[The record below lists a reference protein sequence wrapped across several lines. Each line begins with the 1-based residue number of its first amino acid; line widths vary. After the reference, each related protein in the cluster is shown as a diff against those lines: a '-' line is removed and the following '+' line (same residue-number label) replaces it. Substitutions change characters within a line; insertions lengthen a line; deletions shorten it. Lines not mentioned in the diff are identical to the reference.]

1 MEVGFKPETP
11 QRAETTMSIT
21 ALMQPMF
28 LHWLHRS
35 TGPTAQ
41 ENPVA
46 EKISAPPTDSRGA
59 FRYMRKTV
67 ALPSC
72 PWWATAQFEYSALGF
87 LTISFTPSEADR
99 VCNELEPKSYSRVV
113 QPSDASGHERGAR
126 TDIVVGLAGRSH

>member
-41 ENPVA
+41 ENPLA

-59 FRYMRKTV
+59 FPTCEK
-67 ALPSC
+67 PSH
-72 PWWATAQFEYSALGF
+72 YHRVLGGRPLNSNILRLAF
-87 LTISFTPSEADR
+87 WRSHFTPSEADR
-99 VCNELEPKSYSRVV
+99 VRNEFEPKSCNRVV
-113 QPSDASGHERGAR
+113 QPSHASGHERGAR